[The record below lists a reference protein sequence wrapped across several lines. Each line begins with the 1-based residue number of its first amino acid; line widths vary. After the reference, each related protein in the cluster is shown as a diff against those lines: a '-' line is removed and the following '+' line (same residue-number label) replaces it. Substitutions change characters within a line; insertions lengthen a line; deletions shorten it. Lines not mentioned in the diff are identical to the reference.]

1 LPVPT
6 GIQGTGSIGVF
17 SKSHFNGSVQKLT
30 FVFSFATF
38 AIASCTLKF
47 KANTFLNSRFISTYH
62 FYICIKNQV

>member
-1 LPVPT
+1 LIFTIRHTKTFGIPV
-6 GIQGTGSIGVF
+6 IV
-17 SKSHFNGSVQKLT
+17 KLT